1 MTATVNHPA
10 PAFTAQAV
18 MSDGSTQEVSLD
30 DYKGQTVVLFFYP
43 KDFTSVCTRQACRV
57 RDSYARIEEAGLQV
71 IGINSEKPEK
81 HARFRKHHE
90 LPFRL
95 LVDPGRQVARAW
107 EALGPFGLYTA
118 RVSYLVGSDGVIRDA
133 VRADLRLGPHEQLI
147 EKALGEERS
156 A

>member
-1 MTATVNHPA
+1 MLKKGEKA
-10 PAFTAQAV
+10 PEFELGDENGELV
-18 MSDGSTQEVSLD
+18 KLSGLLRE
-30 DYKGQTVVLFFYP
+30 GPVLVYFYP

-57 RDSYARIEEAGLQV
+57 RDRYERIEEAGLQV

-118 RVSYLVGSDGVIRDA
+118 LVS
-133 VRADLRLGPHEQLI
+133 
-147 EKALGEERS
+147 
-156 A
+156 

>member
-1 MTATVNHPA
+1 MLKKGTKA
-10 PAFTAQAV
+10 PGFELDDESGELARLSDLL
-18 MSDGSTQEVSLD
+18 SDGP
-30 DYKGQTVVLFFYP
+30 VLVYFYP

-57 RDSYARIEEAGLQV
+57 RDNYERIEEAGLQV

-81 HARFRKHHE
+81 HARFREHHE

-95 LVDPGRQVARAW
+95 LVDPQRQVARAW

-118 RVSYLVGSDGVIRDA
+118 RVSYLVGTDGVIRDA
-133 VRADLRLGPHEQLI
+133 VRADLRIGPHEQLI
-147 EKALGEERS
+147 ERALREENS

>member
-1 MTATVNHPA
+1 M
-10 PAFTAQAV
+10 
-18 MSDGSTQEVSLD
+18 
-30 DYKGQTVVLFFYP
+30 
-43 KDFTSVCTRQACRV
+43 CTRQACRV
-57 RDSYARIEEAGLQV
+57 RDRYERIEEAGLQV

>member
-1 MTATVNHPA
+1 MLKKGEKA
-10 PAFTAQAV
+10 PEFELGDENGELV
-18 MSDGSTQEVSLD
+18 KLSGLLSDGP
-30 DYKGQTVVLFFYP
+30 VLVYFYP

-57 RDSYARIEEAGLQV
+57 RDNYERIEEAGLQV

-81 HARFRKHHE
+81 HARFREHHE

-95 LVDPGRQVARAW
+95 LVDPQRQVARAW

-118 RVSYLVGSDGVIRDA
+118 RVSYLVGTDGVIRDA
-133 VRADLRLGPHEQLI
+133 VRADLRLGPHERLI

>member
-1 MTATVNHPA
+1 MLKKGEKA
-10 PAFTAQAV
+10 PEFELGDENGELV
-18 MSDGSTQEVSLD
+18 KLSGLLRE
-30 DYKGQTVVLFFYP
+30 GPVLVYFYP

-57 RDSYARIEEAGLQV
+57 RDRYERIEEAGLQV

-81 HARFRKHHE
+81 HARFREHHE

-95 LVDPGRQVARAW
+95 LVDPQRQVARAW

-118 RVSYLVGSDGVIRDA
+118 RVSYLIGTDGVIRDA
-133 VRADLRLGPHEQLI
+133 VRADLRIGPHEQLI
-147 EKALGEERS
+147 ERALREENS

>member
-1 MTATVNHPA
+1 MLKEGEKAPEFELGDENGELVKLSELLREGPA
-10 PAFTAQAV
+10 LV
-18 MSDGSTQEVSLD
+18 
-30 DYKGQTVVLFFYP
+30 YFYP

-95 LVDPGRQVARAW
+95 LVDPQRQVARAW

-133 VRADLRLGPHEQLI
+133 VRADLRLGPHERLI
-147 EKALGEERS
+147 EKALGEESS

>member
-1 MTATVNHPA
+1 MLKKGEKA
-10 PAFTAQAV
+10 PDFELGDENGELV
-18 MSDGSTQEVSLD
+18 RLSELLSDGPALV
-30 DYKGQTVVLFFYP
+30 YFYP

-57 RDSYARIEEAGLQV
+57 RDNYERIEEAGLQV

-81 HARFRKHHE
+81 HARFREHHE

-95 LVDPGRQVARAW
+95 LVDPQRQVARAW

-118 RVSYLVGSDGVIRDA
+118 RVSYLVGTDGVIRDA
-133 VRADLRLGPHEQLI
+133 VRADLRIGPHEQLI
-147 EKALGEERS
+147 ERALREENS

>member
-1 MTATVNHPA
+1 M
-10 PAFTAQAV
+10 
-18 MSDGSTQEVSLD
+18 LK
-30 DYKGQTVVLFFYP
+30 KGEKTPGFELGDENGELVKLSELLFNGPVLVYFYP

-57 RDSYARIEEAGLQV
+57 RDNYERIEKAGLQV
-71 IGINSEKPEK
+71 IGINSEKPGK
-81 HARFRKHHE
+81 HARFRQHHR

-118 RVSYLVGSDGVIRDA
+118 RVSYLVGADGVIRDS

-147 EKALGEERS
+147 EQALSREPS

>member
-1 MTATVNHPA
+1 MLKKGEKAPDFELGDENGELVRLSELLPDGPA
-10 PAFTAQAV
+10 LV
-18 MSDGSTQEVSLD
+18 
-30 DYKGQTVVLFFYP
+30 YFYP

-57 RDSYARIEEAGLQV
+57 RDNYERIEEAGLQV

-81 HARFRKHHE
+81 HARFREHHK

-95 LVDPGRQVARAW
+95 LVDPQRQVARAW

-118 RVSYLVGSDGVIRDA
+118 RVSYLVGTDGVIRDA
-133 VRADLRLGPHEQLI
+133 VRADLRIGPHEQLI
-147 EKALGEERS
+147 ERALREENS